1 MKKSGERL
9 QMFFSAKNF
18 QTGYNRYI
26 NTIFSTLL
34 HKFEINTVIKKHL
47 SYHIICS
54 GLYLLF
60 ESLNIPVNIWG
71 FKMLLRITR
80 NAYTKIRFL
89 CIRDILQIITP
100 IHILNLFYQFNG
112 IFVCRAI
119 RMHRN
124 LSPGIVSSYGQYIM
138 NTQIV

>member
-18 QTGYNRYI
+18 QTGYNWYI

-47 SYHIICS
+47 SYYIICS

-60 ESLNIPVNIWG
+60 ESLNIPINIWG
-71 FKMLLRITR
+71 FKM
-80 NAYTKIRFL
+80 F
-89 CIRDILQIITP
+89 LQIITP

-112 IFVCRAI
+112 IFVCCSI
-119 RMHRN
+119 RMHWN
-124 LSPGIVSSYGQYIM
+124 LSSGIVTSNGQYIM